1 MTTVDVAMASD
12 PLSDKASSVSYRSG
26 ASGANG
32 DGLKSKSKNGDSKH
46 DKANA
51 KKIVY
56 PPRLL
61 VDFKSLQMD
70 ALHKYVAFYQLP
82 VREEYTKDDL
92 ASLVARHFD
101 CSLEVEEDESIL
113 SFVTRVR
120 NGEKASR
127 SQRQTSDKKA
137 KAEAAAAK
145 EAKKAAQQPSKP
157 AATTSG
163 SKRPRP
169 EESDVVDEPEKESRE
184 EVAPPPAKSKPKGSK
199 SSKKEEDN
207 ELYCVCNLPS
217 YGNMIACDGDKC
229 PNPAQWYHLECVGI
243 SDGQQPDTWLCP
255 ECDPK
260 AFAAVLKKKK
270 KARKMQQQSG
280 SSSSSSSSRR

>member
-1 MTTVDVAMASD
+1 MTTVDVAMASI
-12 PLSDKASSVSYRSG
+12 PLTEKATPVSHRSTTSDG
-26 ASGANG
+26 
-32 DGLKSKSKNGDSKH
+32 SKSKAKDSLYKQ
-46 DKANA
+46 DKTANA

-127 SQRQTSDKKA
+127 TQRQATDKKV

-145 EAKKAAQQPSKP
+145 EAKKAAQQASKP
-157 AATTSG
+157 ATTS
-163 SKRPRP
+163 SNNKRPRP
-169 EESDVVDEPEKESRE
+169 EETDPHDEPEKESKDDTA
-184 EVAPPPAKSKPKGSK
+184 VQPAKLSKPKGGK

-243 SDGQQPDTWLCP
+243 SDGQQPDTWMCP

>member
-1 MTTVDVAMASD
+1 MTTVDVAMASI
-12 PLSDKASSVSYRSG
+12 PLTEKATPVAQRSTTSDG
-26 ASGANG
+26 
-32 DGLKSKSKNGDSKH
+32 SKSKTKDSVYKQ
-46 DKANA
+46 DKAANA

-127 SQRQTSDKKA
+127 TQRQATDKKV

-145 EAKKAAQQPSKP
+145 EAKKAAQQASKP
-157 AATTSG
+157 AAAS
-163 SKRPRP
+163 SSNKRPRP
-169 EESDVVDEPEKESRE
+169 DEADAHDEPEKESKDD
-184 EVAPPPAKSKPKGSK
+184 VAPPPAKAPKPKGGK

-243 SDGQQPDTWLCP
+243 SDGQQPDTWMCP

>member
-1 MTTVDVAMASD
+1 MASVD
-12 PLSDKASSVSYRSG
+12 IAMNSSMNDKVFPKAFVSSASNRRYFKVKG
-26 ASGANG
+26 KEHKQT
-32 DGLKSKSKNGDSKH
+32 LK
-46 DKANA
+46 
-51 KKIVY
+51 VMY
-56 PPRLL
+56 PSRLL
-61 VDFKSLQMD
+61 VDFKALQLD
-70 ALHKYVAFYQLP
+70 ALHKYVAFYQIP

-113 SFVTRVR
+113 SFVARVR

-127 SQRQTSDKKA
+127 TQRSAADRKA

-145 EAKKAAQQPSKP
+145 EARRAAQQSAKL
-157 AATTSG
+157 AASANVG
-163 SKRPRP
+163 SKRPRQ
-169 EESDVVDEPEKESRE
+169 EESEVVEEPEKESRD
-184 EVAPPPAKSKPKGSK
+184 VAPPSKAKYKGK
-199 SSKKEEDN
+199 SKKEEDN

-229 PNPAQWYHLECVGI
+229 PSSAQWYHLECVGI

-280 SSSSSSSSRR
+280 SSNSRR